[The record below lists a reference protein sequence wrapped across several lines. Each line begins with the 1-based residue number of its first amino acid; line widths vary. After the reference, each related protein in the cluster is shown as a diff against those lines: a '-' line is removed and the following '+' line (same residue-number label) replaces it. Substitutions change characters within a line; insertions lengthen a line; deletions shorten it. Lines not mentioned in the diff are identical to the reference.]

1 MRLPAMKIDWSAWK
15 PRLLYGAFFLVAL
28 LLALRWTFPSEAVLE
43 RISVEAAARG
53 WQLQA
58 AEAGPAGLIGLSLRE
73 VTLKDRAGLTIP
85 LDRVDLTLP
94 LWPLLTGRRRVA
106 VDAWLY
112 DGRARGTFD
121 LAAGPREYRAAL
133 EGIDLARALPLRMA
147 LGVDLAGLATGT
159 ARLSFPA
166 DEKATP
172 VGQLSLAVKEAGLT
186 GGKIDVPGAGAL
198 TLPAVKLGE
207 LAVELVLKDGKGS
220 FEKLAATGGDVE
232 LAGEGLYFAW
242 QPRLEFAPLFGKA
255 RLRLTPAFSSRPEN
269 RGLASLLDAALVGA
283 RSGEGTYGLQI
294 YGSLGHP
301 QVRPAGAAVPSPRPD
316 TE

>member
-58 AEAGPAGLIGLSLRE
+58 AEAGPAGLVGLSLRE

-94 LWPLLTGRRRVA
+94 IWPLLTGRRRVA

-255 RLRLTPAFSSRPEN
+255 RLKLMPAFSSRPEN
-269 RGLASLLDAALVGA
+269 RGLAW
-283 RSGEGTYGLQI
+283 LQI

>member
-1 MRLPAMKIDWSAWK
+1 MKIDWSAWR

-28 LLALRWTFPSEAVLE
+28 LLALRWTLPSDAVLE
-43 RISVEAAARG
+43 RLSAEAAARG

-58 AEAGPAGLIGLSLRE
+58 SEAGPAGLVGVSLRE

-85 LDRVDLTLP
+85 IDRVDLTLP

-112 DGRARGTFD
+112 DGRVQGTFD
-121 LAAGPREYRAAL
+121 LAAGPREYRATL

-159 ARLSFPA
+159 ARVSMPA

-172 VGQLSLAVKEAGLT
+172 VGQLSLAVKAAGLT
-186 GGKIDVPGAGAL
+186 GGKLDLPGAGAL

-255 RLRLTPAFSSRPEN
+255 RLKLAPAFSSRPEN

-283 RSGEGTYGLQI
+283 RSGEGAYGLQI

-301 QVRPAGAAVPSPRPD
+301 QVRPAGGSATSPRPD

>member
-1 MRLPAMKIDWSAWK
+1 MKIDWNAWK

-28 LLALRWTFPSEAVLE
+28 LLALRWTFPSDAVLS
-43 RISVEAAARG
+43 RISAEAAARG
-53 WQLQA
+53 WQLEA
-58 AEAGPAGLIGLSLRE
+58 TEAGPAGLIGLSLRQ
-73 VTLKDRAGLTIP
+73 VTLKDRAGLTVP

-94 LWPLLTGRRRVA
+94 LWPLLSGRRRVA

-112 DGRARGTFD
+112 DGRVRGAFD
-121 LAAGPREYRAAL
+121 LAGGPREYRAAL

-147 LGVDLAGLATGT
+147 LGVDLAGMASGT
-159 ARLSFPA
+159 ARLSMPT

-172 VGQLSLAVKEAGLT
+172 EGQLSLAVKEAALT
-186 GGKIDVPGAGAL
+186 GGKVDVPGAGAL

-207 LAVELVLKDGKGS
+207 LAVELVLKDGKGT
-220 FEKLAATGGDVE
+220 FERLAATGGDVE

-255 RLRLTPAFSSRPEN
+255 RLKLTPAFSSRPEN
-269 RGLASLLDAALVGA
+269 RGFASLLDAALAVA

-301 QVRPAGAAVPSPRPD
+301 QVRPAGAAAPSPRPV

>member
-1 MRLPAMKIDWSAWK
+1 MRLPTLKVDWSTWK

-28 LLALRWTFPSEAVLE
+28 GLALRWTFPSDAVLE
-43 RISVEAAARG
+43 RLSAEAATRG

-85 LDRVDLTLP
+85 LDRIDLTLP
-94 LWPLLTGRRRVA
+94 LWPLLTGKRRVA

-112 DGRARGTFD
+112 DGRARGAFD
-121 LAAGPREYRAAL
+121 LAAGPGEYRAAL

-147 LGVDLAGLATGT
+147 LGVDLAGVATGT
-159 ARLSFPA
+159 ARLSIPA
-166 DEKATP
+166 DEKARP
-172 VGQLSLAVKEAGLT
+172 EGQLSLVVTEAGVT
-186 GGKIDVPGAGAL
+186 GGKVGVPGAGEL
-198 TLPAVKLGE
+198 TLPAVKFGE
-207 LAVELVLKDGKGS
+207 LAVELVLKDGKGT

-255 RLRLTPAFSSRPEN
+255 RLKLTPAFSSRPEN
-269 RGLASLLDAALVGA
+269 RGFAALLEAALVSA
-283 RSGEGTYGLQI
+283 RSGAGTYGLQI

-301 QVRPAGAAVPSPRPD
+301 QVRPAGASAPPTPD
-316 TE
+316 QE